1 VIKSGGEWISS
12 LALEQALAAH
22 PGVAE
27 VAVVAIPDDKW
38 GERPAAA
45 VVADGPAPCAEE
57 LVTFLAER
65 VPRWWLPERIVLVDA
80 LPLTTV
86 GKLDKKALRARLS
99 PPNRS

>member
-1 VIKSGGEWISS
+1 
-12 LALEQALAAH
+12 
-22 PGVAE
+22 VAE

-45 VVADGPAPCAEE
+45 VVAADGPAPDADE
-57 LVTFLAER
+57 LVAFLAER

-86 GKLDKKALRARLS
+86 GKHDKKALRARLS
-99 PPNRS
+99 SPSRS